1 MLFVAQ
7 LSRRFRSGRD
17 RVALVGVIVTNTR
30 FPLFLATTNCL
41 DFLLLVA
48 GPDRS
53 KTVPNHTYLRCELI
67 VSSLCGCI
75 DTETYCSVFR
85 AIIHARTDFHAVD

>member
-1 MLFVAQ
+1 MN
-7 LSRRFRSGRD
+7 LSRLNGLRRD
-17 RVALVGVIVTNTR
+17 RIVSVGVTASNAR

-41 DFLLLVA
+41 DFLLLVV

-53 KTVPNHTYLRCELI
+53 RSVPNYTYLRRELI

-75 DTETYCSVFR
+75 DTE
-85 AIIHARTDFHAVD
+85 